1 MKKVEP
7 MPEITD
13 KCSEYRRE
21 MILLGLRN
29 KLADPQLK
37 DQERTCIKDEI
48 KRLEIE
54 IGMD

>member
-1 MKKVEP
+1 MKNLEP
-7 MPEITD
+7 MSEITD

-37 DQERTCIKDEI
+37 DQERKCIKDEI

-54 IGMD
+54 IGID

>member
-1 MKKVEP
+1 
-7 MPEITD
+7 MPDQID

-37 DQERTCIKDEI
+37 DEDRKRIEEEI
-48 KRLEIE
+48 RRLEIE
-54 IGMD
+54 IGIS